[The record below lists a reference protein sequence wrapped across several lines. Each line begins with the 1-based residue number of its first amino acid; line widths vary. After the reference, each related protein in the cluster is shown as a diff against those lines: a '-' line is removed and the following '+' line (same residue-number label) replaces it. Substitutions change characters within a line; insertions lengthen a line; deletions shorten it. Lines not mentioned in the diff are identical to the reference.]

1 LVDIGGNA
9 CKVNALT
16 LKDELFRHKG
26 CLMIENGTKVTIHY
40 TGTLDDGTQ
49 FDSSAGRD
57 PLEFE
62 MGAGMVIPG
71 FEKGVAD
78 MAVGEKKSIHI
89 PSVEAY
95 GERREDLVMQ
105 FERSQLPEDLTPE
118 VGMGLH
124 MQGPQGQPIPVTITA
139 VEEANITIDANHQL
153 AGQNLNFELE
163 LVAVN

>member
-1 LVDIGGNA
+1 
-9 CKVNALT
+9 
-16 LKDELFRHKG
+16 
-26 CLMIENGTKVTIHY
+26 MIEDGKKVKIHY
-40 TGTLDDGTQ
+40 TGTLDDGSQ

-78 MAVGEKKSIHI
+78 MEIGEKKSIHI
-89 PSVEAY
+89 PAAEAY
-95 GERREDLVMQ
+95 GERRDELVMQ

-124 MQGPQGQPIPVTITA
+124 MQGPQGQPVPVTIMA
-139 VEEANITIDANHQL
+139 VEEAHITIDANHQL
-153 AGQNLNFELE
+153 AGKNLNFELE
-163 LVAVN
+163 LVEVA